1 MAFGTWQSAGFGL
14 NSVARRVGMA
24 VFCAVPLTMKNVS
37 EHNQQPAF
45 RLATPHAAAMSSSP
59 DRNLSTL
66 NRQRGTRMPHVLII
80 HEVEAYPAWKTV
92 FDEAA
97 EIRKTAGEIHYQ
109 LLRYADDTNRVVHFS
124 EWSSLDSARRFFES
138 AELVAIRQRA
148 GVKAPE
154 FLYLN
159 EIERG
164 TL

>member
-1 MAFGTWQSAGFGL
+1 MTFGTWQSAGFGL
-14 NSVARRVGMA
+14 NSVACRVGMA
-24 VFCAVPLTMKNVS
+24 VFGVVPVKLKNVS

-45 RLATPHAAAMSSSP
+45 RLATLNVAALSSSP
-59 DRNLSTL
+59 L
-66 NRQRGTRMPHVLII
+66 NRHRGTRMPYVLII
-80 HEVEAYPAWKTV
+80 HEVEAYPGWKTV
-92 FDEAA
+92 FDQAA

-109 LLRYADDTNRVVHFS
+109 LLSYADDANRIVHFS

-138 AELVAIRQRA
+138 AELVAIRRRA